1 VWLHDLDI
9 HGMAHAGIQ
18 AGGLTDWTMER
29 MRIVAN
35 GRAGWD
41 ANIGTGS
48 SNSGIIVLRE
58 VEVGWNGCGERWQTG
73 EPWAC
78 WAQQTGGYGDGLGT
92 TYTAGHWLIEDAF
105 FHHNTSD
112 GLDLRFMDGAD
123 GSDVVVRRTYA
134 VANAGNQ
141 VKVRGNSTIENNVFI
156 GTCGYFEGK
165 YFMLHAD
172 SCRASGNTLQ
182 LVFTSND
189 ASTVRHNTIT
199 GEGGVLIGATEG
211 DSTDRLLIQNNVL
224 VGFPTFLDPSKL
236 SSVFFA
242 NAAPAA
248 VSWAG
253 NLVWNVKSGTCPSGS
268 LCGQNPKLANMA
280 LNGFDAEPILGSPV
294 IDKVPPLVDV
304 TSDFLLQPRPY
315 GANSDIGAYEL
326 QFDSP
331 CVRAAPSLGITGS
344 STAVL
349 AGTTVLYTV
358 ALRNNDST
366 ACSATS
372 FSLAESV
379 PPGWNG
385 TLGTTSLSVAP
396 GASVS
401 TTLNVT
407 SASDASPG
415 DYNIST
421 GVSSAIGAIHTTSAS
436 ANYTI
441 AAPAPV
447 CTRAAPSLS
456 VSGPSTA
463 VPAGTSVDYTVSVGN
478 NDSNACAAT
487 SFNLAAS
494 VPSGW
499 TDTLAATSL
508 SIAPGA
514 SASTTLN
521 VTSASDA
528 SPDDYNIGAGVSSAV
543 GNVHTASASA
553 SYAVAA
559 PAPVCGRAAPS
570 LSLAGPSAAVPAGT
584 SVDYTI
590 TLGNNDSSA
599 CATTSF
605 SLAGSVPSGWSSTLG
620 AQSLDLAPG
629 TTGSTTLSVTS
640 ASDAPPADYNIGAG
654 ASSAVGII
662 HTSSASANYAV
673 AAPAPVCTRSA
684 PNLSL
689 SGPSTAVPAGTSVDH
704 SVSVGNNDS
713 SACATTSF
721 SLVAA
726 VPSGWTGAL
735 GATTL
740 DLAPGATG
748 STMLH
753 VTSATDATPADYTLG
768 VGVSSVV
775 GAIHTSSASANYTVA
790 APVPVCTRAAPSLSM
805 SGPITAV
812 PAGTS
817 VDYTVSVGN
826 NDSNACSAT
835 SFNLAA
841 SVPSGWTGALGATTL
856 NLAPGATG
864 STTLRVTSAS
874 NAPAAGYSI
883 GIGASSLV
891 GAVHTINA
899 SATYTVAA
907 VVVALQTQVG
917 TNKATYARGETVQI
931 HALLRNNGTPVS
943 GAVVTFAVSRPNTPT
958 ITTTATSGS
967 DGYART
973 TYKVSKAK
981 NASGQ
986 YTVRATWHLGAA
998 TATATATF
1006 AVL

>member
-1 VWLHDLDI
+1 
-9 HGMAHAGIQ
+9 
-18 AGGLTDWTMER
+18 
-29 MRIVAN
+29 
-35 GRAGWD
+35 
-41 ANIGTGS
+41 
-48 SNSGIIVLRE
+48 
-58 VEVGWNGCGERWQTG
+58 
-73 EPWAC
+73 
-78 WAQQTGGYGDGLGT
+78 
-92 TYTAGHWLIEDAF
+92 
-105 FHHNTSD
+105 
-112 GLDLRFMDGAD
+112 
-123 GSDVVVRRTYA
+123 
-134 VANAGNQ
+134 
-141 VKVRGNSTIENNVFI
+141 
-156 GTCGYFEGK
+156 
-165 YFMLHAD
+165 
-172 SCRASGNTLQ
+172 
-182 LVFTSND
+182 
-189 ASTVRHNTIT
+189 
-199 GEGGVLIGATEG
+199 
-211 DSTDRLLIQNNVL
+211 
-224 VGFPTFLDPSKL
+224 
-236 SSVFFA
+236 
-242 NAAPAA
+242 
-248 VSWAG
+248 
-253 NLVWNVKSGTCPSGS
+253 
-268 LCGQNPKLANMA
+268 
-280 LNGFDAEPILGSPV
+280 
-294 IDKVPPLVDV
+294 
-304 TSDFLLQPRPY
+304 
-315 GANSDIGAYEL
+315 
-326 QFDSP
+326 
-331 CVRAAPSLGITGS
+331 
-344 STAVL
+344 
-349 AGTTVLYTV
+349 
-358 ALRNNDST
+358 
-366 ACSATS
+366 
-372 FSLAESV
+372 
-379 PPGWNG
+379 
-385 TLGTTSLSVAP
+385 
-396 GASVS
+396 
-401 TTLNVT
+401 
-407 SASDASPG
+407 
-415 DYNIST
+415 
-421 GVSSAIGAIHTTSAS
+421 
-436 ANYTI
+436 
-441 AAPAPV
+441 
-447 CTRAAPSLS
+447 
-456 VSGPSTA
+456 
-463 VPAGTSVDYTVSVGN
+463 
-478 NDSNACAAT
+478 
-487 SFNLAAS
+487 
-494 VPSGW
+494 
-499 TDTLAATSL
+499 
-508 SIAPGA
+508 
-514 SASTTLN
+514 LN

-740 DLAPGATG
+740 DLAPGATGSTMLRVTSATDATPADYTLGVGVSSVVGAIHTSSASANYTVAAPAPVCTRAAPSLSVSGPSTAVPAGTSVDYTVSVGNNDSNACAATSFNLAASVPSGWTGALGATTLDLTPGATG